1 MGAAW
6 KIFKIAYVSTSLEAD
21 PFDRAE
27 LRLELLESE
36 SYLHGAR
43 GVFFGFGKQA
53 RDLLDQLTRK
63 ISRLGSQNLEQT
75 CKKVEFLC
83 RLARVQAKAF

>member
-1 MGAAW
+1 MAPEE
-6 KIFKIAYVSTSLEAD
+6 F
-21 PFDRAE
+21 
-27 LRLELLESE
+27 
-36 SYLHGAR
+36 
-43 GVFFGFGKQA
+43 FFGFGKQA